1 MAVITCTATNATD
14 SSEMLR
20 CSPVTTNLGRPGRRP
35 CRFTSTPSSTT
46 AVSSSRLTTP
56 VARLAYHSA
65 VLPVIPFMSHPS
77 AASLLWEEH
86 DRPGAAPPLAHLSI
100 GSERLACPNPDPARG
115 RRECIR
121 YTYESANVAASHRRY
136 WFLKTSGVPSR
147 WRPHAR
153 AARAACRE
161 AAWRGRD
168 VRGCR
173 AAAAAPG
180 FPAAVGRAAGVPG
193 WQPAHG
199 RGRGL
204 PDVPAD
210 RLYGHGRPGQSR
222 AAGPAAGRL
231 AARGPVG
238 GCVGAASGHAV
249 PPRAAGGPLRGAGR
263 HPAAAPAALPPQS
276 AAFQVT
282 SVVGP
287 AAGLLLIAQAGFAL
301 DYWLNVASFG
311 VAF

>member
-1 MAVITCTATNATD
+1 MT
-14 SSEMLR
+14 
-20 CSPVTTNLGRPGRRP
+20 GRVQRRLLL
-35 CRFTSTPSSTT
+35 TSQ
-46 AVSSSRLTTP
+46 
-56 VARLAYHSA
+56 LALSA
-65 VLPVIPFMSHPS
+65 
-77 AASLLWEEH
+77 
-86 DRPGAAPPLAHLSI
+86 
-100 GSERLACPNPDPARG
+100 LACPNPDPARG

-210 RLYGHGRPGQSR
+210 RLYSHGRPGEPR
-222 AAGPAAGRL
+222 ATVPVAGRL
-231 AARGPVG
+231 AARRPIG
-238 GCVGAASGHAV
+238 GAR
-249 PPRAAGGPLRGAGR
+249 PRAAAGTTANR
-263 HPAAAPAALPPQS
+263 SGTTRS
-276 AAFQVT
+276 AAMVRL
-282 SVVGP
+282 
-287 AAGLLLIAQAGFAL
+287 A
-301 DYWLNVASFG
+301 
-311 VAF
+311 